1 MKKIASTVAIMGIM
15 VLLIF
20 LSACGSAGAKVTA
33 ASPAGGISSTGI
45 IKTDYENALPVVD
58 QLALGT
64 FKLEESGTALTP
76 EQASQLATLWKGY
89 RALTNSSTTAPMEL
103 ESLTGQIEQVYTD
116 GQLQAIVG
124 MELTME
130 DMIQVAQEKNF
141 TLQAS
146 EPEHG
151 NKEMTEEQ
159 QATRAAL
166 RSASG
171 GGFSGGPGRVGP
183 PGGMPPGGMPP
194 DGGMPGGGGFG
205 PEAMSTPGAMETAMA
220 RGMPA
225 PGGGGNLNSALV
237 SALIEFLKSK
247 AQ

>member
-1 MKKIASTVAIMGIM
+1 MKKAASTVAIMGIM

-20 LSACGSAGAKVTA
+20 LSACGSAGAKITA
-33 ASPAGGISSTGI
+33 TSPAGGKSSTGI
-45 IKTDYENALPVVD
+45 IKTDYGNALPVVN

-64 FKLEESGTALTP
+64 FKLEENGTPLTA
-76 EQASQLATLWKGY
+76 EQVSQLATLWKGY

-103 ESLTGQIEQVYTD
+103 ENLTGQIEQAYTE
-116 GQLQAIVG
+116 GQLQAIAG

-130 DMIQVAQEKNF
+130 DMIQIAQEMKF
-141 TLQAS
+141 SLQAS
-146 EPEHG
+146 EPERG
-151 NKEMTEEQ
+151 NREMTEEQ

-171 GGFSGGPGRVGP
+171 GGFSGGPGGGGP
-183 PGGMPPGGMPP
+183 PGGMPPG
-194 DGGMPGGGGFG
+194 GGMPGGGGFG
-205 PEAMSTPGAMETAMA
+205 PEAMSTPGAMETAKA

-237 SALIEFLKSK
+237 SALIEYLKSK